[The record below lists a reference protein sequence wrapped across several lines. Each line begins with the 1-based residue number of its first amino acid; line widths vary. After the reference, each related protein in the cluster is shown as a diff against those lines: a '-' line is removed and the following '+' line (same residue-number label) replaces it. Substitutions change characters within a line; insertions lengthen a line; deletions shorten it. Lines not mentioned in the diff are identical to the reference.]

1 MPADAKFDCSFT
13 VAVMGQMRRWLKS
26 QEENGT
32 IEFFGGWL
40 DHDGHS
46 VSFFGLN
53 EVSGT
58 TRAITKGREGNGEMI
73 GEGGRGKR
81 GDVGTHRHAF
91 QDVAPPI
98 NWATLSH
105 STLEMLFLSW
115 IRASKNFL
123 SVSSFQL
130 VGDIVTVA
138 VVYEV

>member
-73 GEGGRGKR
+73 GEGGRGR
-81 GDVGTHRHAF
+81 GGMLVLTDMRSRTLLLRSIG
-91 QDVAPPI
+91 P
-98 NWATLSH
+98 LSH
-105 STLEMLFLSW
+105 IRLWRCCSCRGSGRARTSCRSLRSSLLEAL
-115 IRASKNFL
+115 
-123 SVSSFQL
+123 
-130 VGDIVTVA
+130 
-138 VVYEV
+138 